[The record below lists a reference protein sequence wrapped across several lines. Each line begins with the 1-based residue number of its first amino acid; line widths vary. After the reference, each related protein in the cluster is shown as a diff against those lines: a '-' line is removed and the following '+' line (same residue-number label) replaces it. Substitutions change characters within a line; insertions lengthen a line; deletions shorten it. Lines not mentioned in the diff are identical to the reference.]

1 MRLIGCAC
9 RARVAVL
16 SPEVPRRQRRARG
29 LAAAALLAALL
40 AVGFGGQGSESSN
53 ASSALVPAT
62 APGPKTKPYRLVTG
76 GRLEPGERG
85 LAVRKLQKALI
96 LLGMDPGKPDGA
108 YGERTAGAVAAFK
121 TSRGLPADGIVDRR
135 TVRQINRVLAEIA
148 AESPAS

>member
-1 MRLIGCAC
+1 M
-9 RARVAVL
+9 
-16 SPEVPRRQRRARG
+16 
-29 LAAAALLAALL
+29 AAALLVAVLL
-40 AVGFGGQGSESSN
+40 AVGFGERGTSSSG
-53 ASSALVPAT
+53 APPPPVPAT
-62 APGPKTKPYRLVTG
+62 APGHGTKPYRLVTG

-85 LAVRKLQKALI
+85 PAVRKLQKALI

-148 AESPAS
+148 ADSSAS